1 MILVNSSQG
10 GDCWSF
16 GVALSAPMVYD
27 EVGGVCMYVYDDVGV
42 IMGFLMSCSTHTV
55 ACLIEPVGSTRLVSI
70 LICRSTG
77 IQNRSTKA
85 VSLDRSSEGTKCT
98 LFSCAISFTGMF

>member
-1 MILVNSSQG
+1 MT
-10 GDCWSF
+10 
-16 GVALSAPMVYD
+16 LSVPMVYD
-27 EVGGVCMYVYDDVGV
+27 EVGGVCMCVYDDVGV
-42 IMGFLMSCSTHTV
+42 IMGILMSRSTHTV
-55 ACLIEPVGSTRLVSI
+55 ACSTEPVGSTRSVSI

-85 VSLDRSSEGTKCT
+85 ISLDRSSEGPECT